1 MDYKKSKAPVN
12 TVTRNIMDLCDQT
25 GNIYE
30 SVAIISKRA
39 NQIAV
44 EIKQDLNK
52 KLAEFASYN
61 DSLEE
66 VFENREQIE
75 ISRYYEKLPKP
86 TLLAT
91 QEFIEGNVYFRDPSQ
106 DNNQEHTR
114 DERSAQLGNNL
125 PLQQPKAAE
134 QVLRM
139 QPLLAHRLVH
149 RTGSYGTQHVVRRL
163 LFQHRFRS
171 LSACRSCHPGVQGT
185 RRSDSRR
192 ETRARSRQNKI
203 SAFTIYRYNKGWDA
217 IASQPSL
224 FYCV

>member
-12 TVTRNIMDLCDQT
+12 TVTRNIMDLCEGT

-75 ISRYYEKLPKP
+75 ISRYYEHLPKP
-86 TLLAT
+86 VLIAE
-91 QEFIEGNVYFRDPSQ
+91 QEFVDDRLYYRNPTTGEEGIV
-106 DNNQEHTR
+106 
-114 DERSAQLGNNL
+114 
-125 PLQQPKAAE
+125 
-134 QVLRM
+134 
-139 QPLLAHRLVH
+139 
-149 RTGSYGTQHVVRRL
+149 
-163 LFQHRFRS
+163 
-171 LSACRSCHPGVQGT
+171 
-185 RRSDSRR
+185 
-192 ETRARSRQNKI
+192 
-203 SAFTIYRYNKGWDA
+203 
-217 IASQPSL
+217 
-224 FYCV
+224 